1 MDIYEVINKRRTIR
15 KFQQKPIPE
24 DILKKLINTA
34 RIAPSGSNM
43 QPLKFIVVNEEE
55 YLKKIFAHVKWAA
68 YLAPG
73 GNPEI
78 DERPTAYIVV
88 CIDNDIRR
96 VTPESDA
103 GAAVENILLAAVAEN
118 IGSCWMKAVDRPEIK
133 KILNIP
139 EQYDID
145 SVVSLG
151 YPKEESVMEEL
162 ADSIKYWKDEKGI
175 MHVPKRKL
183 DDILFWNKITK
194 DI

>member
-1 MDIYEVINKRRTIR
+1 MDIYEAIRKRRTIR
-15 KFQQKPIPE
+15 KFQQNPIPE
-24 DILKKLINTA
+24 DILKKLIDTA

-43 QPLKFIVVNEEE
+43 QPLKFIVVNNEKIREE
-55 YLKKIFAHVKWAA
+55 IFSHVKWAA
-68 YLAPG
+68 YIAPK

-103 GAAVENILLAAVAEN
+103 GAAIENILLAAVAEN
-118 IGSCWMKAVDRPEIK
+118 IGTCWMQAVDKPEIK

-139 EQYDID
+139 EQYAID
-145 SVVSLG
+145 SVISLG

-162 ADSIKYWKDEKGI
+162 SDSIKYWKDENGV

-183 DDILFWNKITK
+183 EDIMFWNRL
-194 DI
+194 

>member
-1 MDIYEVINKRRTIR
+1 MIMDIYEAIRKRRTIR
-15 KFQQKPIPE
+15 KFQQNPIPE
-24 DILKKLINTA
+24 DILKKLIDTA

-43 QPLKFIVVNEEE
+43 QPLKYVVVNEEKLTAE
-55 YLKKIFAHVKWAA
+55 IFPHVKWAA
-68 YLAPG
+68 YIAPK

-103 GAAVENILLAAVAEN
+103 GAAIENILLAAVAEN
-118 IGSCWMKAVDRPEIK
+118 IGTCWMQAVDKPEIK

-139 EQYDID
+139 EQYAID
-145 SVVSLG
+145 SVISLG

-162 ADSIKYWKDEKGI
+162 SDSIKYWKDENGV

-183 DDILFWNKITK
+183 EDIMFWNRL
-194 DI
+194 

>member
-1 MDIYEVINKRRTIR
+1 MIMDIYEAIRKRRTIR
-15 KFQQKPIPE
+15 KFQQNPIPE
-24 DILKKLINTA
+24 DILKKLIDTA

-43 QPLKFIVVNEEE
+43 QPLKFIVVNNEKIREE
-55 YLKKIFAHVKWAA
+55 IFSHVKWAA
-68 YLAPG
+68 YIAPK

-103 GAAVENILLAAVAEN
+103 GAAIENILLAAVAEN
-118 IGSCWMKAVDRPEIK
+118 IGTCWMQAVDKPEIK

-139 EQYDID
+139 EQYAID
-145 SVVSLG
+145 SVISLG

-162 ADSIKYWKDEKGI
+162 SDSIKYWKDENGV

-183 DDILFWNKITK
+183 EDIMFWNRL
-194 DI
+194 